1 MLNPQTIKAYSLKNA
16 IEHNGKAQPGSV
28 IAGLFNHG
36 LKKENIKDHIKQ
48 INKIIQETNNLT
60 NKQQK
65 TEFQNLES
73 EIGKRKTRQGLPKLK
88 QAKQGKVVMRFAPS
102 PSGPMH
108 IGHALTSSISYLYT
122 QKYKGKFHLRIE
134 DTNPENIYKP
144 SYKMLEQEAKWLFNN
159 KAKLIIQSNRIPI
172 YYKYVGKLLKLN
184 KVYICTCSQE
194 DFKNYSKNKT
204 NCPCRNKKDQKER
217 WLKMLD
223 KSKEGYKQGEAILR
237 FKTSMKHKNPAFRD
251 FPLARINLTSHPLQ
265 KNKYRVWPLMN
276 LSVTVDDIE
285 QKMTHIIRAKD
296 HRDNSEKQKLIYKAL
311 KHKPP
316 ISYFLGKIHLKDM
329 ELSSSKIRQEIES
342 GKYTGW
348 DDKRLFTLASL
359 KKQNY
364 KPIAFHKLAEQI
376 GLNEVDK
383 TIDKKEFFLLLDNF
397 NNDKNK

>member
-1 MLNPQTIKAYSLKNA
+1 MLNPKTIKAYALKNA

-36 LKKENIKDHIKQ
+36 LKKENIKTYIQQ
-48 INKIIQETNNLT
+48 INKTINEVNQLSKE
-60 NKQQK
+60 QQS
-65 TEFQNLES
+65 EQFQNLQQ
-73 EIGKRKTRQGLPKLK
+73 EIGKRKTRQGLKPLRN
-88 QAKQGKVVMRFAPS
+88 AKIGKVIMRFAPS

-122 QKYKGKFHLRIE
+122 QKYKGKFYVRIE
-134 DTNPENIYKP
+134 DTNPENIYP
-144 SYKMLEQEAKWLFNN
+144 PAYKMLEQEAKWLFNN
-159 KAKLIIQSNRIPI
+159 KAKIIIQSDHIPI
-172 YYKYVGKLLKLN
+172 YYKYIEKLLKLK
-184 KVYICTCSQE
+184 KVYICTCNQE
-194 DFKNYSKNKT
+194 NFKAKAKEKK
-204 NCPCRNKKDQKER
+204 NCPCRKIKDQKER
-217 WLKMLD
+217 WNKMLD
-223 KSKEGYKQGEAILR
+223 KTKKGYHQGEAVLR

-251 FPLARINLTSHPLQ
+251 FPLARINTTTHPLQ
-265 KNKYRVWPLMN
+265 KNKYKVWPLMN
-276 LSVTVDDIE
+276 LSVTIDDIE

-311 KHKPP
+311 KKKPP
-316 ISYFLGKIHLKDM
+316 ISYFLGRIHLKDM
-329 ELSSSKIRQEIES
+329 ELSSSKMRQDIEQ

-348 DDKRLFTLASL
+348 DDKRLFTIASL

-383 TIDKKEFFLLLDNF
+383 TLDKKEFFLLLNNF